1 MDTNGSYQDLF
12 APSNFRGNLVTLS
25 IGFAFQQIDLKTHLG
40 IRAEIA
46 ASVKEEQMNSQIGER
61 IHLSRV
67 RLSTG
72 GLQLA

>member
-1 MDTNGSYQDLF
+1 M
-12 APSNFRGNLVTLS
+12 
-25 IGFAFQQIDLKTHLG
+25 DLKTHLG

-67 RLSTG
+67 RLSAG